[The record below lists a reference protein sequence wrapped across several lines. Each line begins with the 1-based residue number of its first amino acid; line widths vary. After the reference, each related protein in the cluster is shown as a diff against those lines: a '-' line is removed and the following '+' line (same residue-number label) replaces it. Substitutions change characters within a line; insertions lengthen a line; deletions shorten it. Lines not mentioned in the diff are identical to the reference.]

1 MGPFTIHHTQ
11 FTDPSQEQT
20 MQIGVV
26 FPQTEFPSD
35 PLAIRD
41 FAQAAEDLGYQHL
54 LAYDHLLGANPN
66 REGGWSGP
74 YTYTHPFQEPLLL
87 FSYLAGL
94 TQHLAFITGII
105 ILPQRETVL
114 FAKQAA
120 TLDVLCQGRL
130 RVGIG
135 LGWNKVEYIAQNK
148 DFHDRGARIE
158 EQVQVLRKLW
168 TEELVIFEGH
178 WHTIPDAGLN
188 PLPVQQPIPLWFGGH
203 ANAVLRRV
211 GGMGDGWLP
220 NYRSAE
226 DAAEALALLQ
236 AHAREAGRDL
246 SEIGIEPR
254 LRYDEGDASVWRT
267 LAEGWKSV
275 GATHLTVIT
284 MGAGFSSPS
293 EHIQAIRRYA
303 EALDL

>member
-1 MGPFTIHHTQ
+1 MK
-11 FTDPSQEQT
+11 
-20 MQIGVV
+20 IGVV

-41 FAQAAEDLGYQHL
+41 FAQAAEGLGYSHL
-54 LAYDHLLGANPN
+54 LAYDHLVGANPN
-66 REGGWSGP
+66 RPGGWSGP
-74 YTYTHPFQEPLLL
+74 YTYTDPFQEPLIL

-94 TQHLAFITGII
+94 TEQLSFISGII

-130 RVGIG
+130 RLGVA
-135 LGWNKVEYIAQNK
+135 LGWNKVEYIAQNQ
-148 DFHDRGARIE
+148 DFHNRGARIE

-168 TEELVIFEGH
+168 TQELVTFKGR

-188 PLPVQQPIPLWFGGH
+188 PLPVQRPIPLWFGGH
-203 ANAVLRRV
+203 ADAVLRRV
-211 GGMGDGWLP
+211 ARLGDGWLP

-226 DAAEALALLQ
+226 DAAEALAKLQ
-236 AHAREAGRDL
+236 AYIQEAGRDIKD
-246 SEIGIEPR
+246 IGVEPR
-254 LRYDEGDASVWRT
+254 LRYEEGDGAAWRT
-267 LAEGWKSV
+267 LAEGWTQA

-284 MGAGFSSPS
+284 MGAGFTTPG
-293 EHIQAIRRYA
+293 EHIQAITRYA
-303 EALDL
+303 QALEI

>member
-1 MGPFTIHHTQ
+1 MK
-11 FTDPSQEQT
+11 
-20 MQIGVV
+20 IGVV

-41 FAQAAEDLGYQHL
+41 FAQAAEDLGYHHL
-54 LAYDHLLGANPN
+54 LAYDHLLGANPD
-66 REGGWSGP
+66 RPGGWSGP

-94 TQHLAFITGII
+94 TQRLSFITGII

-130 RVGIG
+130 RLGIA

-148 DFHDRGARIE
+148 DFHNRGARIE
-158 EQVQVLRKLW
+158 EQILVLRELW
-168 TEELVIFEGH
+168 TEELVTFEGR

-188 PLPVQQPIPLWFGGH
+188 PLPVQRPIPLWLGGH
-203 ANAVLRRV
+203 ADPVLQRV
-211 GGMGDGWLP
+211 ARLGDGWLP

-226 DAAEALALLQ
+226 DAAQALAKL
-236 AHAREAGRDL
+236 EAYLEQEGRNM

-254 LRYDEGDASVWRT
+254 LRYADGKGDMWCE
-267 LAEGWKSV
+267 LAAGWQSV

-284 MGAGFSSPS
+284 MGAGFTTPK
-293 EHIQAIRRYA
+293 EHIQAITRYA
-303 EALDL
+303 DALEL

>member
-1 MGPFTIHHTQ
+1 MK
-11 FTDPSQEQT
+11 
-20 MQIGVV
+20 IGVV

-41 FAQAAEDLGYQHL
+41 FAQAAEGLGYSHL
-54 LAYDHLLGANPN
+54 LAYDHLVGANPN
-66 REGGWSGP
+66 RPGGWSGP
-74 YTYTHPFQEPLLL
+74 YTYTDPFQEPLIL

-94 TQHLAFITGII
+94 TEQLSFISGII

-130 RVGIG
+130 RLGVA
-135 LGWNKVEYIAQNK
+135 LGWNKVEYIAQNQ
-148 DFHDRGARIE
+148 DFHNRGARIE

-168 TEELVIFEGH
+168 TQELVTFEGR

-188 PLPVQQPIPLWFGGH
+188 PLPVQRPIPLWFGGH
-203 ANAVLRRV
+203 ADAVLRRV
-211 GGMGDGWLP
+211 ARLGDGWLP

-226 DAAEALALLQ
+226 DAAEALAKLQ
-236 AHAREAGRDL
+236 AYIQEAGRDIKD
-246 SEIGIEPR
+246 IGVEPR
-254 LRYDEGDASVWRT
+254 LRYEHGDGDAWRT
-267 LAEGWKSV
+267 LAEGWAQA

-284 MGAGFSSPS
+284 MGAGFTTPG
-293 EHIQAIRRYA
+293 EHIQAITRYA
-303 EALDL
+303 KALEI

>member
-1 MGPFTIHHTQ
+1 L
-11 FTDPSQEQT
+11 
-20 MQIGVV
+20 QIGVV

-35 PLAIRD
+35 PLAIQD

-54 LAYDHLLGANPN
+54 LAYDHLLGANPK

-74 YTYTHPFQEPLLL
+74 YTYTDPFQEPLLL

-94 TQHLAFITGII
+94 TERLSFITGII

-148 DFHDRGARIE
+148 DFHNRGAHIE
-158 EQVQVLRKLW
+158 EQVQLLRKLW
-168 TEELVIFEGH
+168 TEELVTFEGR

-188 PLPVQQPIPLWFGGH
+188 PLPIQRPIPLWFGGH
-203 ANAVLRRV
+203 ADAVLRRV
-211 GGMGDGWLP
+211 SRIGDGWLP

-226 DAAEALALLQ
+226 DAAEPLAKLQ
-236 AHAREAGRDL
+236 AYAREAGRDP
-246 SEIGIEPR
+246 SKIGIEPR
-254 LRYDEGDASVWRT
+254 LRYEDGDAAAWRA
-267 LAEGWKSV
+267 LAEGWERA

-284 MGAGFSSPS
+284 MGAGFTTPA

-303 EALDL
+303 EALEI

>member
-1 MGPFTIHHTQ
+1 MK
-11 FTDPSQEQT
+11 
-20 MQIGVV
+20 IGVV

-41 FAQAAEDLGYQHL
+41 FAQAAEGLGYSHL
-54 LAYDHLLGANPN
+54 LAYDHLVGANPN
-66 REGGWSGP
+66 RPGGWSGP
-74 YTYTHPFQEPLLL
+74 YTYTDPFQEPLIL

-94 TQHLAFITGII
+94 TEQLSFISGII

-130 RVGIG
+130 RLGVA
-135 LGWNKVEYIAQNK
+135 LGWNKVEYIAQNQ
-148 DFHDRGARIE
+148 DFHNRGARIE

-168 TEELVIFEGH
+168 TQELVTFEGR

-188 PLPVQQPIPLWFGGH
+188 PLPVQRPIPLWFGGH
-203 ANAVLRRV
+203 ADAVLRRV
-211 GGMGDGWLP
+211 ARLGDGWLP

-226 DAAEALALLQ
+226 DAAEALAKLQ
-236 AHAREAGRDL
+236 AYIQEAGRDIKD
-246 SEIGIEPR
+246 IGVEPR
-254 LRYDEGDASVWRT
+254 LRYEDGDEAAWRT
-267 LAEGWKSV
+267 LAKGWAQA

-284 MGAGFSSPS
+284 MGAGFTTPG
-293 EHIQAIRRYA
+293 EHIQAITRYA
-303 EALDL
+303 QALEI